1 MLIDL
6 NEDTL
11 QDLISKNE
19 KVVVQFSASWKL
31 SNNETKI
38 QKIGFRKRCNYFV
51 LVDAENS

>member
-19 KVVVQFSASWKL
+19 KVVVQFSASWCVVIVH
-31 SNNETKI
+31 NETKI
-38 QKIGFRKRCNYFV
+38 
-51 LVDAENS
+51 

>member
-19 KVVVQFSASWKL
+19 KSSSIFS
-31 SNNETKI
+31 I
-38 QKIGFRKRCNYFV
+38 MVR
-51 LVDAENS
+51 

>member
-19 KVVVQFSASWKL
+19 KVVVQFSASWCGI
-31 SNNETKI
+31 E
-38 QKIGFRKRCNYFV
+38 
-51 LVDAENS
+51 